1 MLNETERKELVRKF
15 AEELVSMAAL
25 ATEYGISRQAVHK
38 IIRKTGVDIVAAA
51 RPTVTCAVCNKSFT
65 AARNRVRA
73 VNTLT
78 CSRECYNVF
87 LRRNNYKESRNGSRL
102 ARKIVGQ
109 YHDLRPGEVVH
120 HIDSNQSN
128 NKLDNLMVFA
138 SAADHVRY
146 HRGFDVKP
154 VISFLIIS
162 HC

>member
-1 MLNETERKELVRKF
+1 MLTETERKELVRKF
-15 AEELVSMAAL
+15 VEELTPMAVL

-51 RPTVTCAVCNKSFT
+51 RPTVACAVCNKSFT

-78 CSRECYNVF
+78 CSRECYHTF
-87 LRRNNYKESRNGSRL
+87 LRRNNYKESRSSSRL
-102 ARKIVGQ
+102 ARKIVSQ

-120 HIDSNQSN
+120 HIDGDQFN
-128 NKLDNLMVFA
+128 NRLENLMVFA

-146 HRGFDVKP
+146 HRGFAVKP
-154 VISFLIIS
+154 VWKF
-162 HC
+162 